1 MIIDNLENLMQY
13 APLNPLIEEVWKFMQ
28 THDWKNMANGHYEI
42 ILNRLFVNIEDDKG
56 KQKDEAVIE
65 YHRKMIDI
73 QVPMNYCETYGYIPV
88 RDLPK
93 VPFDTEKDIAKVLN
107 AHPRCYVTLLPGEF
121 AIFFPQDGHAPCIS
135 EGKLH
140 KAVFKLAVQG

>member
-1 MIIDNLENLMQY
+1 
-13 APLNPLIEEVWKFMQ
+13 
-28 THDWKNMANGHYEI
+28 
-42 ILNRLFVNIEDDKG
+42 
-56 KQKDEAVIE
+56 
-65 YHRKMIDI
+65 MIDI

-93 VPFDTEKDIAKVLN
+93 VPFDTEKDIAKVPN
-107 AHPRCYVTLLPGEF
+107 ARPRCYVTLLPGEF

-135 EGKLH
+135 EGTLH